1 MCMVS
6 DLVRLAKIALADVD
20 KKRVIALLDCINLT
34 DQERSIVEK
43 TELNGVRIYDV
54 SEELMLSDDAVSLIK
69 RNAMRKIG
77 IYLTQKL
84 Q

>member
-1 MCMVS
+1 MVS